1 MPLTA
6 RKSAAARRHWRMCRT
21 VYDFQR
27 SRCHQGRMSCLLFS
41 PLSYSLAVT
50 TPNSTLQII
59 ILGITM
65 QSILKNSTTNSFFFL
80 LPTHFLSFFP
90 LSPSL
95 SHALYF
101 FKISL
106 NPQTHWFLKFFF
118 PGENQIN
125 SVLFPYNEKI
135 SYICKRVILMEL
147 FLAKQKY
154 SGSLSSCREF
164 RDMVKIENTISILPW
179 DD

>member
-1 MPLTA
+1 MPLIFPTFILISSHYP
-6 RKSAAARRHWRMCRT
+6 K
-21 VYDFQR
+21 
-27 SRCHQGRMSCLLFS
+27 LN
-41 PLSYSLAVT
+41 P
-50 TPNSTLQII
+50 PNYNFGDYYAEHIKEFYYQFIFFTIAYPF
-59 ILGITM
+59 
-65 QSILKNSTTNSFFFL
+65 SFF
-80 LPTHFLSFFP
+80 FFP